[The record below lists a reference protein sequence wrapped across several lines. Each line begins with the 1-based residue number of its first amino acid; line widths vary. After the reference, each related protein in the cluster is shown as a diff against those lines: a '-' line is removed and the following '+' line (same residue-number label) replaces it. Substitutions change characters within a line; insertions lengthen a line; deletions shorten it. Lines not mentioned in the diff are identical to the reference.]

1 MRKLVEKL
9 RKERKDLIGQV
20 ISMKKRY
27 EGKLDLLD
35 LSVGSPNLPPPIWV
49 VETMKDSM
57 KVRRYHGYP
66 PKFGAEELFDSVMRW
81 YKRRF
86 GVNIPSHDNLII
98 TPGIKEAIF
107 DTLVSILNE
116 NEKVLVPDPGYPTY
130 SDALIFAGAERI
142 PYNPEEKDEEVL
154 REIET
159 MMEREKPSVIVLN
172 YPHNPTGRLPSFETL
187 SKIVML
193 ARKNG
198 MKILSDMAYSEI
210 FFENESHSVFEI
222 ATDFKDTVEFLSF
235 SKTYNMAGW
244 RIGIMV
250 GDAELMS
257 LVKTYRSMK
266 HSGVF
271 YPIQL
276 SAKSAL
282 DDTPE
287 EYYEDLRAIY
297 RRRRDI
303 LCEELE
309 KGGFSFSR
317 PQGSIYVWAKI
328 PSNFLDM
335 DTMEFVK
342 LMLERTGILVF
353 PGEIFGKNGKK
364 KVRFSLV
371 EEEERLREVGER
383 LKRL

>member
-1 MRKLVEKL
+1 
-9 RKERKDLIGQV
+9 
-20 ISMKKRY
+20 
-27 EGKLDLLD
+27 
-35 LSVGSPNLPPPIWV
+35 
-49 VETMKDSM
+49 
-57 KVRRYHGYP
+57 
-66 PKFGAEELFDSVMRW
+66 
-81 YKRRF
+81 
-86 GVNIPSHDNLII
+86 
-98 TPGIKEAIF
+98 
-107 DTLVSILNE
+107 
-116 NEKVLVPDPGYPTY
+116 
-130 SDALIFAGAERI
+130 
-142 PYNPEEKDEEVL
+142 
-154 REIET
+154 
-159 MMEREKPSVIVLN
+159 
-172 YPHNPTGRLPSFETL
+172 
-187 SKIVML
+187 
-193 ARKNG
+193 
-198 MKILSDMAYSEI
+198 
-210 FFENESHSVFEI
+210 
-222 ATDFKDTVEFLSF
+222 
-235 SKTYNMAGW
+235 MAGW

-257 LVKTYRSMK
+257 LVKTYRSVK

-287 EYYEDLRAIY
+287 EYYEDLRTIY